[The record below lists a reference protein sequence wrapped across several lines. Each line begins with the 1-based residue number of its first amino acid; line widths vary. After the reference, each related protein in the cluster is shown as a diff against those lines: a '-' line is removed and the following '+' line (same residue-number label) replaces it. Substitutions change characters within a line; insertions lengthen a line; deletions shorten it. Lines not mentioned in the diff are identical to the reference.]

1 LHGVSEIAPKKIVEP
16 VSARQALAEEAPLL
30 DHDAYRLIDG
40 QQQLTSSL
48 ARKQMIDSRNA
59 WKPSIGL
66 LPPRLEHDS
75 VRNET

>member
-1 LHGVSEIAPKKIVEP
+1 LHGVSEIARKTVEP

-30 DHDAYRLIDG
+30 DHDAYGLIDG

-48 ARKQMIDSRNA
+48 ARKQMIDSGNA
-59 WKPSIGL
+59 WKSSIGL
-66 LPPRLEHDS
+66 LLPRLEDDS